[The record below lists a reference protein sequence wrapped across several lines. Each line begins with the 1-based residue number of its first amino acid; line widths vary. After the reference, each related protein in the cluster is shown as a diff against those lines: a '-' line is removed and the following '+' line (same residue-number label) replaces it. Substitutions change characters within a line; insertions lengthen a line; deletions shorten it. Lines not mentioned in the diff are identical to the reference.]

1 MINNKQHNINK
12 NGHRIFFILILC
24 LFGFCLV
31 QAMQAPRKKHK
42 KRPKGE
48 RVYLL
53 HADEL
58 RYDMFGRNPDAQ
70 IVKGKVSFMHQGG
83 HLTCDSAYFYQGTNS
98 VKAFGH
104 VHYRQGDTLSL
115 TCERAE
121 YDGMMQMMHARR
133 NVVLHHRRQT
143 LKTDSLDF
151 DRLYNMANFFDG
163 GTLIDGKD
171 RLVSDWGEYHT
182 ETREAKFVFN
192 VKLRS
197 GKDVVTTDTLYYDVP
212 TSTAHM
218 VGPSK
223 IVSGSSVVHTAD
235 GYYDTKTDKA
245 KLFGRSTLVD
255 KDKSITGDSLYYVK
269 NGESTGYGNVVYV
282 DKKNKNSLTCN
293 YLRYNEKT
301 GMGFATKRPV
311 AIDYSQK
318 DTLWMHSD
326 TMRIYTFNINTDS
339 VYRKVHAYPHVRAFR
354 NDMQAICDSLVFN
367 SKDSCMTMYKD
378 PVIWNANRQMLGE
391 EIRAYMADSTIR
403 FAHVIGQALSIEQMP
418 DSVHYNQI
426 TSSEMK
432 SYFEKGEMKM
442 TEAIGNVQTVYYM
455 TNDKDSSLVG
465 LNYLETDTMRMYL
478 GAARKLDKIWT
489 NKFTSTMYPITQV
502 PPAKYK
508 LPNFA
513 WFEDLRPK
521 DKNDIFVWRGKSSGT
536 ELKSIK
542 RHEAPLQSLKKES
555 LKKDKEK
562 DEAETASGKTDKEAS
577 KTAPKKTD
585 KEASKTAPKK
595 TVRAASRKISKVAPK
610 VTKKNKRK

>member
-42 KRPKGE
+42 KRPEGE

-301 GMGFATKRPV
+301 GKGFATKRPV

-555 LKKDKEK
+555 LKEDKGK
-562 DEAETASGKTDKEAS
+562 AEAETASGKTDKEVAKSAS
-577 KTAPKKTD
+577 KTAPKK
-585 KEASKTAPKK
+585 A
-595 TVRAASRKISKVAPK
+595 VRAASRKTSKVAPK

>member
-31 QAMQAPRKKHK
+31 QAMQAARKKHK
-42 KRPKGE
+42 KRPEGE

-282 DKKNKNSLTCN
+282 DKKNKNTLTCN

-378 PVIWNANRQMLGE
+378 PIIWNANRQMLGE

-513 WFEDLRPK
+513 WFEDLRPT

-542 RHEAPLQSLKKES
+542 RHEAPLQSLKKEP
-555 LKKDKEK
+555 LKEDEEK
-562 DEAETASGKTDKEAS
+562 AEAASGKTDKEAS
-577 KTAPKKTD
+577 KS
-585 KEASKTAPKK
+585 ASKTAPKK
-595 TVRAASRKISKVAPK
+595 AVRAASRKTSKVAPR

>member
-42 KRPKGE
+42 KRPEGE

-269 NGESTGYGNVVYV
+269 DGESTGYGNVVYV

-367 SKDSCMTMYKD
+367 SEDSCMTMYKD

-513 WFEDLRPK
+513 WFEDLRPT

-542 RHEAPLQSLKKES
+542 RHEAPLQSLKKEP
-555 LKKDKEK
+555 LKEDKEK
-562 DEAETASGKTDKEAS
+562 AEADSG
-577 KTAPKKTD
+577 KTD

-595 TVRAASRKISKVAPK
+595 TVRAASRKTSKVAPK

>member
-42 KRPKGE
+42 KRPEGE

-508 LPNFA
+508 LPSFA
-513 WFEDLRPK
+513 WFEDLRPT

-536 ELKSIK
+536 ELKSFK
-542 RHEAPLQSLKKES
+542 RHEAPLQSLKKEP
-555 LKKDKEK
+555 LKEDEEK
-562 DEAETASGKTDKEAS
+562 AEAETASGKTDKES
-577 KTAPKKTD
+577 SKSVVKTAPKK
-585 KEASKTAPKK
+585 A
-595 TVRAASRKISKVAPK
+595 VRAASGKNSKVAPK

>member
-1 MINNKQHNINK
+1 MINNKQYNINK

-42 KRPKGE
+42 KRPEGE

-235 GYYDTKTDKA
+235 GYYDTRTDKA

-513 WFEDLRPK
+513 WFEDLRPT

-542 RHEAPLQSLKKES
+542 RHEAPLQSLKKEP
-555 LKKDKEK
+555 LKEDKEK
-562 DEAETASGKTDKEAS
+562 AEAETASE
-577 KTAPKKTD
+577 KTA
-585 KEASKTAPKK
+585 
-595 TVRAASRKISKVAPK
+595 KVAPK

>member
-42 KRPKGE
+42 KRPEGE

-83 HLTCDSAYFYQGTNS
+83 HLTCDSAYFYLGTNS

-235 GYYDTKTDKA
+235 GYYDTRTDKA

-513 WFEDLRPK
+513 WFEDLRPT

-536 ELKSIK
+536 ELKSFK
-542 RHEAPLQSLKKES
+542 RHEAPLQSLKKEP
-555 LKKDKEK
+555 LKEDKEK
-562 DEAETASGKTDKEAS
+562 AEAETASGKTDKEAS
-577 KTAPKKTD
+577 KS
-585 KEASKTAPKK
+585 ASKTAPKK

>member
-42 KRPKGE
+42 KRPEGE

-562 DEAETASGKTDKEAS
+562 AEAETASG
-577 KTAPKKTD
+577 KTD

>member
-42 KRPKGE
+42 KRPEGE

-70 IVKGKVSFMHQGG
+70 IVKGRVSFMHQGG

-542 RHEAPLQSLKKES
+542 RHEAPLQSQKKEP
-555 LKKDKEK
+555 LKEDKEK
-562 DEAETASGKTDKEAS
+562 AEAETASGKTDKEAS
-577 KTAPKKTD
+577 KS
-585 KEASKTAPKK
+585 ASKTAPKK

>member
-42 KRPKGE
+42 KRPEGE

-282 DKKNKNSLTCN
+282 DKKNKNTLTCN

-513 WFEDLRPK
+513 WFEDLRPT

-555 LKKDKEK
+555 LKEDEEK
-562 DEAETASGKTDKEAS
+562 AEAETASGKTDKEAS
-577 KTAPKKTD
+577 KS
-585 KEASKTAPKK
+585 ASKTAPKK
-595 TVRAASRKISKVAPK
+595 AVRTASRKTSKVAPK

>member
-42 KRPKGE
+42 KRPEGE

-282 DKKNKNSLTCN
+282 DKRNKNSLTCN

-513 WFEDLRPK
+513 WFEDLRPT

-542 RHEAPLQSLKKES
+542 RHEAPLQSLKKEL
-555 LKKDKEK
+555 LKEDKEK
-562 DEAETASGKTDKEAS
+562 AEAETASGKTDKEAS
-577 KTAPKKTD
+577 KS
-585 KEASKTAPKK
+585 ASKTAPKK
-595 TVRAASRKISKVAPK
+595 AVRAASGKNSKVAPK

>member
-42 KRPKGE
+42 KRPEGE

-513 WFEDLRPK
+513 WFEDLRPT

-542 RHEAPLQSLKKES
+542 RHEAPLQSLKKEP
-555 LKKDKEK
+555 LKEDKEK
-562 DEAETASGKTDKEAS
+562 AEAETASGKTDKEAS
-577 KTAPKKTD
+577 KSAV
-585 KEASKTAPKK
+585 KTAPKK
-595 TVRAASRKISKVAPK
+595 AVRAASRKTSKVAPK

>member
-42 KRPKGE
+42 KRPEGE

-513 WFEDLRPK
+513 WFEDLRPT

-542 RHEAPLQSLKKES
+542 RHEAPLQSLKKEP
-555 LKKDKEK
+555 LKEDKEK
-562 DEAETASGKTDKEAS
+562 AEAETASGKTDKEAS
-577 KTAPKKTD
+577 KS
-585 KEASKTAPKK
+585 ASKTAPKK
-595 TVRAASRKISKVAPK
+595 AVRAASGKNSKVAPK

>member
-31 QAMQAPRKKHK
+31 QAMQAPKKKTK
-42 KRPKGE
+42 KRPEGE

-223 IVSGSSVVHTAD
+223 IVSGSSVVNTAD

-269 NGESTGYGNVVYV
+269 DGESTGYGNVVYV

-513 WFEDLRPK
+513 WFEDLRPT

-542 RHEAPLQSLKKES
+542 RHEAPLQSLKKEP
-555 LKKDKEK
+555 LKEDKEK
-562 DEAETASGKTDKEAS
+562 AEAEAASE
-577 KTAPKKTD
+577 KTA
-585 KEASKTAPKK
+585 
-595 TVRAASRKISKVAPK
+595 KVAPK

>member
-42 KRPKGE
+42 KRPEGE

-235 GYYDTKTDKA
+235 GYYDTRTDKA

-513 WFEDLRPK
+513 WFEDLRPT

-542 RHEAPLQSLKKES
+542 RHEAPLQSLKKEP
-555 LKKDKEK
+555 LKEDKEK
-562 DEAETASGKTDKEAS
+562 AEAETASGKTDKEAS
-577 KTAPKKTD
+577 KS
-585 KEASKTAPKK
+585 ASKTAPKK
-595 TVRAASRKISKVAPK
+595 AVRAASRKTSKVAPK

>member
-42 KRPKGE
+42 KRPEGE

-455 TNDKDSSLVG
+455 TDDKDSSLVG

-513 WFEDLRPK
+513 WFEDLRPT

-542 RHEAPLQSLKKES
+542 RHEAPLQSLKKEP
-555 LKKDKEK
+555 LKEDKEK
-562 DEAETASGKTDKEAS
+562 AEAETASGKTDKEAS
-577 KTAPKKTD
+577 KS
-585 KEASKTAPKK
+585 ASKTAPKK

>member
-31 QAMQAPRKKHK
+31 QAMQAPKKKHK
-42 KRPKGE
+42 KRPEGE

-542 RHEAPLQSLKKES
+542 RHEAPLQSLKKEP
-555 LKKDKEK
+555 LREDKEK
-562 DEAETASGKTDKEAS
+562 AEAETASGKTDKEAS
-577 KTAPKKTD
+577 KS
-585 KEASKTAPKK
+585 ASKTAPKK
-595 TVRAASRKISKVAPK
+595 AVRAASRKTSKVAPK

>member
-42 KRPKGE
+42 KRPEGE

-223 IVSGSSVVHTAD
+223 IISGSSVVNTAD

-269 NGESTGYGNVVYV
+269 DGESTGYGNVVYV

-513 WFEDLRPK
+513 WFEDLRPT

-542 RHEAPLQSLKKES
+542 RHEAPLQSLKKEP
-555 LKKDKEK
+555 LKEDKEK
-562 DEAETASGKTDKEAS
+562 AEAETASGKTDKEAS
-577 KTAPKKTD
+577 KS
-585 KEASKTAPKK
+585 ASKTAPKK

>member
-42 KRPKGE
+42 KRPEGE

-58 RYDMFGRNPDAQ
+58 RYDMFGRTPDAQ

-513 WFEDLRPK
+513 WFEDLRPT

-555 LKKDKEK
+555 LKEDKVK
-562 DEAETASGKTDKEAS
+562 AEAETDSGKTDKEAS
-577 KTAPKKTD
+577 KTTPKK
-585 KEASKTAPKK
+585 A
-595 TVRAASRKISKVAPK
+595 VRTASRKTSKVAPK

>member
-1 MINNKQHNINK
+1 MINNKQYNINK

-42 KRPKGE
+42 KRPEGE

-255 KDKSITGDSLYYVK
+255 KDKSITGDSLYYAK

-513 WFEDLRPK
+513 WFEDLRPT

-542 RHEAPLQSLKKES
+542 RHEAPLQSLKKEP
-555 LKKDKEK
+555 LKEDKEK
-562 DEAETASGKTDKEAS
+562 AEAETASGKTDKEAS
-577 KTAPKKTD
+577 KSA
-585 KEASKTAPKK
+585 AKTAPKK
-595 TVRAASRKISKVAPK
+595 AVRAASWKNSKVAPK

>member
-42 KRPKGE
+42 KRPEGE

-282 DKKNKNSLTCN
+282 DKKNKNTLTCN

-326 TMRIYTFNINTDS
+326 TMRIYTYHINTDS

-513 WFEDLRPK
+513 WFEDLRPM

-542 RHEAPLQSLKKES
+542 RHEAPLQSLKKEP
-555 LKKDKEK
+555 LKEDEEK
-562 DEAETASGKTDKEAS
+562 AEAETASGKTDKEAS
-577 KTAPKKTD
+577 KS
-585 KEASKTAPKK
+585 ASKTAPKK
-595 TVRAASRKISKVAPK
+595 AVRAASRKTSKVAPK

>member
-42 KRPKGE
+42 KRPEGE

-223 IVSGSSVVHTAD
+223 IVSGSSVVNTAD

-269 NGESTGYGNVVYV
+269 DGESTGYGNVVYV

-403 FAHVIGQALSIEQMP
+403 FAYVIGQALSIEQMP

-513 WFEDLRPK
+513 WFEDLRPT

-542 RHEAPLQSLKKES
+542 RHEAPLQSLKKEP
-555 LKKDKEK
+555 LKEDKEK
-562 DEAETASGKTDKEAS
+562 AEAETASGKTDKEAS
-577 KTAPKKTD
+577 KS
-585 KEASKTAPKK
+585 ASKTAPKK
-595 TVRAASRKISKVAPK
+595 VVRAASRKTSKVAPK

>member
-42 KRPKGE
+42 KRPEGE

-513 WFEDLRPK
+513 WFEDLRPT

-555 LKKDKEK
+555 LKEDKEK
-562 DEAETASGKTDKEAS
+562 AEAETASGKTDKEAS
-577 KTAPKKTD
+577 KSA
-585 KEASKTAPKK
+585 AKTAPKK
-595 TVRAASRKISKVAPK
+595 AVRAASRKTSKVAPK

>member
-42 KRPKGE
+42 KRPEGE

-489 NKFTSTMYPITQV
+489 NKFTSTMYPITQI

-513 WFEDLRPK
+513 WFEDLRPT

-542 RHEAPLQSLKKES
+542 RHEAPLQSLKKEP
-555 LKKDKEK
+555 LKEDKEK
-562 DEAETASGKTDKEAS
+562 AEAETASGKTDKEAS
-577 KTAPKKTD
+577 KS
-585 KEASKTAPKK
+585 ASKTAPKK
-595 TVRAASRKISKVAPK
+595 TVRAASRKTSKVAPK

>member
-42 KRPKGE
+42 KRPEGE

-513 WFEDLRPK
+513 WFVDLRPK

-542 RHEAPLQSLKKES
+542 RHEAPLQSLKKEP
-555 LKKDKEK
+555 LKEDKEK
-562 DEAETASGKTDKEAS
+562 AEAETASGKTDKEVAKSAS
-577 KTAPKKTD
+577 KTAPKK
-585 KEASKTAPKK
+585 A
-595 TVRAASRKISKVAPK
+595 VRAVSRKTSKVAPK

>member
-42 KRPKGE
+42 KRPEGE

-235 GYYDTKTDKA
+235 GYYDTRTDKA

-542 RHEAPLQSLKKES
+542 RHEAPLQSLKKEP
-555 LKKDKEK
+555 LKEDKEK
-562 DEAETASGKTDKEAS
+562 AEAEAASE
-577 KTAPKKTD
+577 KTA
-585 KEASKTAPKK
+585 
-595 TVRAASRKISKVAPK
+595 KVAPK

>member
-42 KRPKGE
+42 KRPEGE

-282 DKKNKNSLTCN
+282 DKKNKNTLTCN

-513 WFEDLRPK
+513 WFEDLRPT

-542 RHEAPLQSLKKES
+542 RHEAPLQSLKKEP
-555 LKKDKEK
+555 LKEDKEK
-562 DEAETASGKTDKEAS
+562 AEAETASGKTDKEAS
-577 KTAPKKTD
+577 KS
-585 KEASKTAPKK
+585 ASKTAPKK
-595 TVRAASRKISKVAPK
+595 AVRAASRKTSKVAPK

>member
-42 KRPKGE
+42 KRPEGE

-223 IVSGSSVVHTAD
+223 IVSGSSVVNTAD

-513 WFEDLRPK
+513 WFEDLRPT

-542 RHEAPLQSLKKES
+542 RHEAPLQSLKKET
-555 LKKDKEK
+555 LKEDEEK
-562 DEAETASGKTDKEAS
+562 AEAETALGKTDKEAS
-577 KTAPKKTD
+577 KS
-585 KEASKTAPKK
+585 ASKTAPKK
-595 TVRAASRKISKVAPK
+595 AVRAASRKTSKVAPR

>member
-42 KRPKGE
+42 KRPEGE

-223 IVSGSSVVHTAD
+223 IVSGSSVVNTAD

-326 TMRIYTFNINTDS
+326 TMRIYTYHINTDS

-513 WFEDLRPK
+513 WFEDLRPM

-542 RHEAPLQSLKKES
+542 RHEAPLQSLKKEP
-555 LKKDKEK
+555 LKEDKEK
-562 DEAETASGKTDKEAS
+562 AEAEAASE
-577 KTAPKKTD
+577 KTA
-585 KEASKTAPKK
+585 
-595 TVRAASRKISKVAPK
+595 KVAPK

>member
-42 KRPKGE
+42 KRPEGE

-223 IVSGSSVVHTAD
+223 IVSGSSVVNTAD

-269 NGESTGYGNVVYV
+269 DGESTGYGNVVYV

-403 FAHVIGQALSIEQMP
+403 FAYVIGQALSIEQMP

-542 RHEAPLQSLKKES
+542 RHEAPLQSLKKEP
-555 LKKDKEK
+555 LKEDKEK
-562 DEAETASGKTDKEAS
+562 AEAETASGKTDKEAS
-577 KTAPKKTD
+577 KS
-585 KEASKTAPKK
+585 ASKTAPKK
-595 TVRAASRKISKVAPK
+595 TVRAASGKNSKVAPK